1 MKLDRD
7 KLSLAERNREDNIP
21 DGITDVEAEFFSAL
35 TKERILKLYSDLYR
49 PDFLVYGYNDT
60 FRDFFSLGRK

>member
-7 KLSLAERNREDNIP
+7 KLSLAEKNREEDIP
-21 DGITDVEAEFFSAL
+21 DGITDVEAQFFSAL

-60 FRDFFSLGRK
+60 FGDFLSLGRK